1 MNLDQ
6 HKEVL
11 PPIDAVAVL
20 REALT
25 DELIDMACFKFH
37 NLDYPSAIQYDRAI
51 VRAAFEALSVSS
63 AAFSLYTKRAATEP
77 AGEVIGY
84 VDKNDLSHLKN
95 SKSAGDKTSIKL
107 FSFESEVRRITVPLY
122 ATPTTAST
130 VAKDTAGEV
139 PESRVLEMVVSAV
152 DCKYETRASFAKHL
166 GLAAS
171 YISDCLNGNRPLTD
185 EMLAVAG
192 IKRGFLRL
200 AAPISEDTGI
210 EQTRANFEDWY
221 VTHIDGAKIGSSD
234 CAARWSAWLAGSSG
248 CYKAR
253 DGWKIAPL
261 PWDAPAATSCSTEP
275 TASVEQMND
284 WIALIYDNGYA
295 LGDRLQRLS
304 NSIRLVLG
312 GADPGKHVIREQAQ
326 EASIGDALPPL
337 PANTPRPVGEHYE
350 YTKSQMHAYVLADR
364 AARAGKGSVG
374 DPANPKDDSD
384 RTYTKP
390 IGYIAAAELSR
401 IASGHDANMR
411 SARFG
416 PSPLDG
422 DIPVYI
428 ELPLTNGSMA
438 SIGEDE
444 RFKEVA
450 IDYRKASHI
459 NAASSYETM
468 CMYIDTI
475 IQGARK

>member
-1 MNLDQ
+1 
-6 HKEVL
+6 
-11 PPIDAVAVL
+11 
-20 REALT
+20 
-25 DELIDMACFKFH
+25 
-37 NLDYPSAIQYDRAI
+37 
-51 VRAAFEALSVSS
+51 
-63 AAFSLYTKRAATEP
+63 
-77 AGEVIGY
+77 
-84 VDKNDLSHLKN
+84 
-95 SKSAGDKTSIKL
+95 
-107 FSFESEVRRITVPLY
+107 
-122 ATPTTAST
+122 
-130 VAKDTAGEV
+130 
-139 PESRVLEMVVSAV
+139 
-152 DCKYETRASFAKHL
+152 
-166 GLAAS
+166 
-171 YISDCLNGNRPLTD
+171 
-185 EMLAVAG
+185 
-192 IKRGFLRL
+192 
-200 AAPISEDTGI
+200 
-210 EQTRANFEDWY
+210 